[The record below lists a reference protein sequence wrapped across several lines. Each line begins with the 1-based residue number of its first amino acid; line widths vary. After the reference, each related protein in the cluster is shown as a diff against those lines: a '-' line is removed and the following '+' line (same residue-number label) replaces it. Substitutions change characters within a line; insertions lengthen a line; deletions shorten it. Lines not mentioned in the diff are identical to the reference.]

1 VKPFQTLVVKKRKG
15 GVSMRRAVYLVIAV
29 ALVAVLAGYFREKGE
44 SFTGLILSVA
54 ENRVLVVAGMDD
66 AEMEYEKLLETG
78 NRAIWFSVDKK
89 TEIRDVDGRKT
100 VFESLQKGQK
110 VEVRFSGPVMESYPE
125 QAGADKIFIR

>member
-1 VKPFQTLVVKKRKG
+1 
-15 GVSMRRAVYLVIAV
+15 MRRAVYLVIAV